1 MLADEGVTVTEATGT
16 GAAEMVITD
25 VPVLPSLVAVTV
37 AAPTDTAVTSPF
49 ASTDAAALS
58 DDQVTARPVSTLLLA
73 SFSVAVS
80 CCVAPTTALTVA
92 GLTET
97 VATGSGAD
105 VRVPPSQSSIVAR
118 FP

>member
-49 ASTDAAALS
+49 ASTDAAAYWSGLRYCKWKLPAS
-58 DDQVTARPVSTLLLA
+58 KERIDSRTAYLA
-73 SFSVAVS
+73 
-80 CCVAPTTALTVA
+80 L
-92 GLTET
+92 
-97 VATGSGAD
+97 D
-105 VRVPPSQSSIVAR
+105 
-118 FP
+118 